1 MKIKKVE
8 IEGFRAYKYKKDGN
22 FDFTLDGD
30 MPSSFVAIY
39 APNGFGKSSFYDAV
53 EWALTDSLER
63 YAGEHNKKNNQI
75 AARGTKQDRI
85 PLKILR
91 NKDVPDEVL
100 TRVEV
105 VTTRGNFPR
114 ELPKLKWNST
124 DLALGVSKGK
134 KGKEA
139 RVFSKIILSQDAINR
154 FLREAKPQ
162 ERYELFMQHFGGEA
176 EALRQELTAVII
188 ENKLTLDALRKQRTE
203 VKKELNTPVDSAIF
217 DKFNAL
223 AVSLNQSG
231 ESIALV
237 SANFNASLE
246 HQLLASIIERKHTL
260 ASFHMAQRQR
270 ELALLEQSSRIE
282 ELQFNLEVISEQSPR
297 LARLTKGVKDSQ
309 HYQTL
314 SAAHSK
320 NLADWQK
327 LTGELTEL
335 ETIVKLLPS
344 FLFDESECKRAT
356 VEQSILEQQQSG
368 ITVELRTTQESEK
381 QHRDALGQ
389 ADQRS
394 LALRSMLSNSAGV
407 YAEIAVHQAGLSG
420 QQTDLQSR
428 MATIQVDRAD
438 HERLTAELTK
448 LSATIINA
456 KTLMEQGTSL
466 PLLPTNRLSEVYS
479 AHQELDLLQQH
490 NHTIRN
496 TQIALTR
503 QKEGVERIVS
513 QGLTYLGEWPS
524 DRCPLCRA
532 VHPSPDALTSAIK
545 NNDLLTEAAKQNAIQ
560 LEQITSRVTVL
571 KGIID
576 LAVAEAKDRLGK
588 KGIELRTK
596 LDKLSS
602 KINKAERECSSLK
615 AFISATEQTIQGL
628 QLRVWNLSSEEL
640 HARAGTELDSLSS
653 IRVSHAA
660 QLELVNSAVAGFQ
673 AKLQRVNVRLEEL
686 RFLRESITSKDQYNK
701 VVAFASKEAV
711 REFTDLS
718 AHCVQKR
725 DQLSSSLSESS
736 GQLERL
742 SVECHELQQ
751 VMLADGNWVDFQQLA
766 IQRDMASK
774 SVSDATF
781 TVESF
786 LATLGRLFGK
796 EIIASPEMIRSEI
809 AVALGSL
816 TAQSV
821 DLVAKIDKFD
831 LLTEQLKAF
840 KPYLDSLVLRERLSD
855 IERRLSEHQLVDKK
869 LSEERE
875 IIFEELRAR
884 IGSFFFTDLINAIY
898 SQIDPHPSFKKV
910 EFIPDFDGSNQ
921 PGLNIILIDGKGDL
935 ISPMLYFSSAQLN
948 ILSLSVFLANALHA
962 RDEKDVPLDVILI
975 DDPIQSMDSIN
986 ILAVIDLLRNIS
998 LRFDKQIIIST
1009 HDENFFD
1016 LLKLKIP
1023 SEVFGSK
1030 FLQLESFGVVS
1041 QIQEAH
1047 DFVAG
1052 LSKVVLHADG
1062 NMDGEGKD

>member
-1 MKIKKVE
+1 M
-8 IEGFRAYKYKKDGN
+8 
-22 FDFTLDGD
+22 
-30 MPSSFVAIY
+30 
-39 APNGFGKSSFYDAV
+39 
-53 EWALTDSLER
+53 
-63 YAGEHNKKNNQI
+63 
-75 AARGTKQDRI
+75 
-85 PLKILR
+85 
-91 NKDVPDEVL
+91 
-100 TRVEV
+100 
-105 VTTRGNFPR
+105 
-114 ELPKLKWNST
+114 
-124 DLALGVSKGK
+124 
-134 KGKEA
+134 
-139 RVFSKIILSQDAINR
+139 
-154 FLREAKPQ
+154 
-162 ERYELFMQHFGGEA
+162 
-176 EALRQELTAVII
+176 
-188 ENKLTLDALRKQRTE
+188 
-203 VKKELNTPVDSAIF
+203 
-217 DKFNAL
+217 
-223 AVSLNQSG
+223 
-231 ESIALV
+231 
-237 SANFNASLE
+237 
-246 HQLLASIIERKHTL
+246 
-260 ASFHMAQRQR
+260 
-270 ELALLEQSSRIE
+270 
-282 ELQFNLEVISEQSPR
+282 
-297 LARLTKGVKDSQ
+297 
-309 HYQTL
+309 
-314 SAAHSK
+314 
-320 NLADWQK
+320 
-327 LTGELTEL
+327 
-335 ETIVKLLPS
+335 
-344 FLFDESECKRAT
+344 
-356 VEQSILEQQQSG
+356 
-368 ITVELRTTQESEK
+368 
-381 QHRDALGQ
+381 
-389 ADQRS
+389 
-394 LALRSMLSNSAGV
+394 
-407 YAEIAVHQAGLSG
+407 
-420 QQTDLQSR
+420 
-428 MATIQVDRAD
+428 
-438 HERLTAELTK
+438 
-448 LSATIINA
+448 
-456 KTLMEQGTSL
+456 
-466 PLLPTNRLSEVYS
+466 
-479 AHQELDLLQQH
+479 
-490 NHTIRN
+490 
-496 TQIALTR
+496 
-503 QKEGVERIVS
+503 
-513 QGLTYLGEWPS
+513 
-524 DRCPLCRA
+524 
-532 VHPSPDALTSAIK
+532 
-545 NNDLLTEAAKQNAIQ
+545 
-560 LEQITSRVTVL
+560 
-571 KGIID
+571 
-576 LAVAEAKDRLGK
+576 
-588 KGIELRTK
+588 
-596 LDKLSS
+596 
-602 KINKAERECSSLK
+602 
-615 AFISATEQTIQGL
+615 
-628 QLRVWNLSSEEL
+628 

>member
-8 IEGFRAYKYKKDGN
+8 IEGFRAYKYKKDGS
-22 FDFTLDGD
+22 FDFTLDGEI
-30 MPSSFVAIY
+30 PSNFVAIY

-105 VTTRGNFPR
+105 MTTRGNFPR

-139 RVFSKIILSQDAINR
+139 RIFSKIILSQDAIDR

-176 EALRQELTAVII
+176 EALRQELTAVIA
-188 ENKLTLDALRKQRTE
+188 ENKLTLDGLRKQRTE
-203 VKKELNTPVDSAIF
+203 VKKELNAPVDSAIF
-217 DKFNAL
+217 DKFNSL

-231 ESIALV
+231 ESISLV

-260 ASFHMAQRQR
+260 ASFHTAQRQR
-270 ELALLEQSSRIE
+270 ESALLEHSSRLD
-282 ELQFNLEVISEQSPR
+282 ELQFHLDVISEQSPR
-297 LARLTKGVKDSQ
+297 LARLAKGVKDSQ
-309 HYQTL
+309 NYQSL

-327 LTGELTEL
+327 WTGEFTEL
-335 ETIVKLLPS
+335 ETIEKLLPS
-344 FLFDESECKRAT
+344 FLSDESVYKRAT
-356 VEQSILEQQQSG
+356 VEQTTLEQQQSG
-368 ITVELRTTQESEK
+368 IAVELRTAQESDK
-381 QHRDALGQ
+381 QHRDALSQ

-394 LALRSMLSNSAGV
+394 LALRSMLLNSAGV

-420 QQTDLQSR
+420 QQSDLQSR
-428 MATIQVDRAD
+428 MATIKVDRGD
-438 HERLTAELTK
+438 HERITVELTK
-448 LSATIINA
+448 LSATTINA
-456 KTLMEQGTSL
+456 KTLMEQSTNL

-490 NHTIRN
+490 DQTIKN
-496 TQIALTR
+496 TQVALTR

-513 QGLTYLGEWPS
+513 QGLIYLGEWPS
-524 DRCPLCRA
+524 DKCPLCRV
-532 VHPSPDALTSAIK
+532 VHDSPEALTSAIK
-545 NNDLLTEAAKQNAIQ
+545 NNDLLTEAARQNAIQ

-571 KGIID
+571 KGVID

-588 KGIELRTK
+588 KVIELRTK
-596 LDKLSS
+596 LDQLAS
-602 KINKAERECSSLK
+602 KINKVERECYSLR
-615 AFISATEQTIQGL
+615 ASISATEQTIQAL

-640 HARAGTELDSLSS
+640 HARAGAELDSLSS
-653 IRVSHAA
+653 IRVSQVA
-660 QLELVNSAVAGFQ
+660 QLELVKNAVVGFQ
-673 AKLQRVNVRLEEL
+673 AQLQKVNARLEEL

-701 VVAFASKEAV
+701 VLAFALKEAV
-711 REFTDLS
+711 REFTELP
-718 AHCVQKR
+718 AHCGQKR
-725 DQLSSSLSESS
+725 DQLSRSLAESS
-736 GQLERL
+736 GELERL
-742 SVECHELQQ
+742 SVDCHELQQ

-766 IQRDMASK
+766 TQRDTASK

-781 TVESF
+781 AVESF
-786 LATLGRLFGK
+786 LASLGRLLG
-796 EIIASPEMIRSEI
+796 EELTASPDMIRTEIAS
-809 AVALGSL
+809 ALGSS
-816 TAQSV
+816 TAQSA
-821 DLVAKIDKFD
+821 DLAAKIDKFD

-855 IERRLSEHQLVDKK
+855 IERRLAEHQVVDKK
-869 LSEERE
+869 LSEDRE
-875 IIFEELRAR
+875 SIFEELRAR

-921 PGLNIILIDGKGDL
+921 PGLNIILKDGEGDL

-962 RDEKDVPLDVILI
+962 RDEKNVPLDVILI

-986 ILAVIDLLRNIS
+986 VLAVIDLLRNVS

-1041 QIQEAH
+1041 QIQDAH

-1062 NMDGEGKD
+1062 NTDGEGKD